1 MGLDHFIPDFIARAK
16 LGEYRIQNGEATRSF
31 LHVSDAAMGTVLAL
45 KQASRQTQLFHL
57 GSMEEMSIRTAA
69 NRILTVMGLT
79 GKTMSESQGP
89 MGSVMRRVPDNSK
102 AKKLL
107 GWSPKVS
114 FEEGILDFLN
124 SL

>member
-1 MGLDHFIPDFIARAK
+1 
-16 LGEYRIQNGEATRSF
+16 
-31 LHVSDAAMGTVLAL
+31 
-45 KQASRQTQLFHL
+45 
-57 GSMEEMSIRTAA
+57 
-69 NRILTVMGLT
+69 
-79 GKTMSESQGP
+79 